1 MLMNKNGELLENN
14 FIVDEK
20 SMHDSS
26 DFNSSLKRYQLHVN
40 RALSNFLLDSPTR
53 KHNLTEAMR
62 YSVIGGGGKR
72 IRPAMVYAAGEAT
85 GADQDTLDT
94 PACAV
99 EMIHA
104 YSLIHD
110 DLPAMD
116 DDDLR
121 RGQATCHVAF
131 DEATAILAG
140 DALQTHAFEI
150 LAASDLEVDDRRRL
164 QMIALLASASGS
176 EGMAGGQ
183 AIDIAAVGTSL
194 TLEELEAI
202 HRLKTG
208 ALIKASILL
217 GAMCSP
223 EVSEDE
229 LTLLGHYADCI
240 GLSFQIQDDIL
251 DVVGDTETLGKPIGS
266 DEKMHKPTYPSI
278 LGLDASRKLAL
289 EQHDRALAY
298 LQTLDA
304 RANKLRQLS
313 AYIIEREF

>member
-1 MLMNKNGELLENN
+1 MKINRELLENN

-26 DFNSSLKRYQLHVN
+26 DFNSSLKRYQLRVN
-40 RALSNFLLDSPTR
+40 RTLSDFLPNSPTLT
-53 KHNLTEAMR
+53 HNLIEAMR

-85 GADQDTLDT
+85 GVDQDILDT

-140 DALQTHAFEI
+140 DALQTHAFAI
-150 LAASDLEVDDRRRL
+150 LAASNLGVDDRRRL
-164 QMIALLASASGS
+164 QMITLLASATGS

-183 AIDIAAVGTSL
+183 AIDIAAVGHSL
-194 TLEELEAI
+194 TLEELEAM

-217 GAMCSP
+217 GAMCGP

-229 LTLLGHYADCI
+229 LTLLGRYADCI

-289 EQHDRALAY
+289 EQHDRALAH